1 MVDSAAGLTRHVNGE
16 FQPSLISALRLRN
29 NRSIASRSKYMFTQ
43 NASIDALPPASATSP
58 RRTLSIEFHQTV
70 PAAVRHRMTYA
81 FRVFAAIYGHLVV
94 DTRRRTVDC
103 LFTYGGPQ
111 AQGRADDVIPI
122 PAIYH
127 CKSSDQQPV
136 VVAAPMLAEYAGE
149 TIPVFFG
156 TDPETGNPDWLGEIF
171 LWLSGELE
179 QNAKQRDAVGRVPFS
194 ETPFGKHGLSPRR
207 PHAAHLM
214 AWLESVLRQSR
225 VSTLPKAPSPLL
237 GAEHILLPSH
247 DIDFHFDGRRSAFV
261 RLTKNL
267 AIAAGVYKNS
277 TDFSD
282 NLKKIPRL
290 LAGERPGDY
299 LLPLVDALQS
309 AGFQSTLFPV
319 VRQGHRRDPNYSLE
333 SIAPNLSKAV
343 ASGLSLGLHG
353 SYQSVMEDRSL
364 ASEAATLG
372 ERMGKWP
379 RANRQHWLRFESQQ
393 ALFREVASA
402 GMLADSSLGFPQS
415 VGFRNGANFAFP
427 PYDFA
432 RECPHRFLEIP
443 LVLMDGGL
451 EAEARNLRHD
461 AQGIA
466 EEILNASRRIG
477 WGGISILWH
486 NPMEALSVPRE
497 INEVFWRL
505 AAKRCA
511 SNEAW
516 LSFDQFLSAVTSRY
530 QEAGL
535 MEGISVNA

>member
-1 MVDSAAGLTRHVNGE
+1 M
-16 FQPSLISALRLRN
+16 PALRFRN
-29 NRSIASRSKYMFTQ
+29 NRSIASLSELMLTQ
-43 NASIDALPPASATSP
+43 NASIDALPLASEAPA

-81 FRVFAAIYGHLVV
+81 LRVFAAIYGHLVV
-94 DTRRRTVDC
+94 GTGKGTDDC
-103 LFTYGGPQ
+103 LFAYGGPQ
-111 AQGRADDVIPI
+111 EQGRAGHVIPI
-122 PAIYH
+122 PALYRS
-127 CKSSDQQPV
+127 KSPDQQSV
-136 VVAAPMLAEYAGE
+136 VIAAPILVEYADE
-149 TIPVFFG
+149 TIPLFLG

-171 LWLSGELE
+171 LWLSDELE
-179 QNAKQRDAVGRVPFS
+179 QNAKQRDTVGRVPFS
-194 ETPFGKHGLSPRR
+194 ETPFGKYGLSPRR

-214 AWLESVLRQSR
+214 AWLESVLRRNR
-225 VSTLPKAPSPLL
+225 VPTLPKAPSPLP
-237 GAEHILLPSH
+237 GVEHILLPSH

-267 AIAAGVYKNS
+267 AIAACVYKNS
-277 TDFSD
+277 ADFSY
-282 NLKKIPRL
+282 NLKKIPGL
-290 LAGERPGDY
+290 LTGERPGDY
-299 LLPLVDALQS
+299 LLPLVDAVHS

-333 SIAPNLSKAV
+333 SIAPHLAKAV
-343 ASGLSLGLHG
+343 ANGLSLGLHG

-364 ASEAATLG
+364 ESEAATLG

-379 RANRQHWLRFESQQ
+379 RANRQHWLRFESQR
-393 ALFREVASA
+393 ALFREVESA
-402 GMLADSSLGFPQS
+402 GMLADSSLGFPES

-432 RECPHRFLEIP
+432 RERPHRFLEIP

-451 EAEARNLRHD
+451 EAEARSSRHE
-461 AQGIA
+461 AQLIA
-466 EEILNASRRIG
+466 EEILNASNRMG
-477 WGGISILWH
+477 WGGVSILWH

-505 AAKRCA
+505 AAKRHV

-516 LSFDQFLSAVTSRY
+516 LSFDQFLSAVISRY